1 MERLKKVATR
11 QTLRLTH
18 YGRTSGKPYEVT
30 IWFVVEGDR
39 VFVGTAN
46 VDRQWVRNA
55 QKNPKVGLAIGGERF
70 EGKAFFLN
78 DQARHKHI
86 QALMLRKYWMYSPI
100 LILGRMLM
108 TIGLLRDQ
116 SGSFEVILNG

>member
-1 MERLKKVATR
+1 MERLNKVATR

-18 YGRTSGKPYEVT
+18 YGRKSGKPYEVT

-39 VFVGTAN
+39 IFVGTAN
-46 VDRQWVRNA
+46 VDRQWVRNV
-55 QKNPKVGLAIGGERF
+55 QKNPQVGLAIGGERF
-70 EGKAFFLN
+70 EGKASFLT
-78 DQARHKHI
+78 DPAQHKHI

-100 LILGRMLM
+100 LVLGRMLM
-108 TIGLLRDQ
+108 TIGLLQDH

>member
-1 MERLKKVATR
+1 MHRLEKVATR
-11 QTLRLTH
+11 QTLRLTN
-18 YGRTSGKPYEVT
+18 YGRKSGKPYEVT

-46 VDRQWVRNA
+46 VARQWVRNV
-55 QKNPKVGLAIGGERF
+55 QKNPKVGLAIGSERF

-100 LILGRMLM
+100 LVLGRMLM
-108 TIGLLRDQ
+108 GIGLLRDH